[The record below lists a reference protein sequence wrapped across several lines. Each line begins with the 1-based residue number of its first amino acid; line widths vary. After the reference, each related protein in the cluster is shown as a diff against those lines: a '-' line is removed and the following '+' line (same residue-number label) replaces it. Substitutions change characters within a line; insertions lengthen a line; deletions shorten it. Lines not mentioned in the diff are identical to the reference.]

1 MAWPKMPLT
10 RLKMGISML
19 EVHEDSEPWMKLVLW
34 SSEAEE
40 RRFLMKVIGHLSL
53 PGLLWP
59 KS

>member
-1 MAWPKMPLT
+1 MPWPKMPLT

-19 EVHEDSEPWMKLVLW
+19 EVHEDSEPQIKLVLW

-40 RRFLMKVIGHLSL
+40 RRFLMKAIGYLSP
-53 PGLLWP
+53 PGPLRP